1 MFKAPLWLI
10 LAVPALAAA
19 WVLSAWAAA
28 RRARAADALGKA
40 STLAKITE
48 AAGARRTL
56 STRLRLSALALL
68 LAALAGPQWGVE
80 LVETRASARQVVIAV
95 DVSLS
100 MNAQDIK
107 PSRLDRAKESLSLL
121 LDQLRGER
129 VAVVAFAGEA
139 HVVCPLTHDIEAAK
153 QLLSALEVG
162 AVPTP
167 GTAIGSA
174 IRTGSALI
182 GRFTGAK
189 TLVLLTDGEDH
200 KSDPLGAAR
209 EAAASGVKV
218 FAVGIGTADGE
229 PIPIEGGGYKKDA
242 KGSTVISRLA
252 EEPLAQA
259 AQASGG
265 AYFRSSPGMDEIA
278 EIVGRIKSGD
288 SSQGLAGAASRWRN
302 RYAWPLALAFLLICL
317 EMVLPL
323 LPVAATRPR
332 RDALVLA
339 AMVLLAAHPSRAAT
353 LEGSLREGNRR
364 YDDGKFD
371 EALEL
376 YGEASGKKPSDPRP
390 AFNAGAALFRMER
403 DSDSAS
409 AFDAVAQRREVPRAL
424 RADALYN
431 MGNTRLRAEDYAGAA
446 DAYRRALALAPD
458 DEDARRNLILALHHH
473 KNPPPPKQCKNKKD
487 PSPKPNDKDKKNSG
501 GQGGE
506 RPNPPRTRPQDSLSR
521 EDAERVLRAVA
532 DREKTTKNKASP
544 SSALN
549 RRSKPPTGEDW

>member
-1 MFKAPLWLI
+1 MFKTPLWLI
-10 LAVPALAAA
+10 LAIPVLTAA
-19 WVLSAWAAA
+19 WVLSAWAAS

-56 STRLRLSALALL
+56 STRLRLSALALI

-80 LVETRASARQVVIAV
+80 LVETRASARQVVVAV

-100 MNAQDIK
+100 MNAQDVK

-153 QLLSALEVG
+153 QMLTALEVG

-174 IRTGSALI
+174 IRTGAALI

-189 TLVLLTDGEDH
+189 TVVLLTDGEDH

-229 PIPIEGGGYKKDA
+229 PIPVEGGGYKKDA
-242 KGSTVISRLA
+242 RGSTVISRLA

-278 EIVGRIKSGD
+278 EIVGRIKSAD
-288 SSQGLAGAASRWRN
+288 SSQGLAGTASRWRN

-323 LPVAATRPR
+323 LPVAATRPQR
-332 RDALVLA
+332 NSLILA
-339 AMVLLAAHPSRAAT
+339 AMVVLLAAPPSRAAT

-364 YDDGKFD
+364 YNDGKFD

-376 YGEASGKKPSDPRP
+376 YGAASGKKPADPRP
-390 AFNAGAALFRMER
+390 VFNAGTALFRLER
-403 DSDSAS
+403 DSDSAA

-431 MGNTRLRAEDYAGAA
+431 MGNTRLHAEDYAGAA

-458 DEDARRNLILALHHH
+458 DEDARRNLVLALRRH
-473 KNPPPPKQCKNKKD
+473 KSPPPPKQ
-487 PSPKPNDKDKKNSG
+487 
-501 GQGGE
+501 
-506 RPNPPRTRPQDSLSR
+506 
-521 EDAERVLRAVA
+521 
-532 DREKTTKNKASP
+532 
-544 SSALN
+544 
-549 RRSKPPTGEDW
+549 